1 MAKAAQVIATNPHRP
16 VDFNAKAI
24 QKVMQSHY
32 VAVQT
37 KEDGCQL
44 NLVVYANGD
53 VVWLSREGKAFPA
66 MASGLL
72 ASKYPESELATRWN
86 RFFNPHLGQG
96 LYREAGGFLLQAEII
111 ALNEDGTD
119 KVCAETS
126 GALARHE
133 PLDLSRF
140 RLIAFDLI
148 PLAAVLTEGDYE
160 VMQSVRFIRTKHQV
174 ECLNKMFPEL
184 AVTLV
189 EEDIATDLEGL
200 EAIFAMKR
208 HMKKEGVV
216 AKDPMGF
223 WKRGKKTGQWKV
235 VADDSCDGEVVGIM
249 WGTPGLANEGKVI
262 GFRVLTEHGVEVDA
276 GGITEE
282 LKEQYTKEIEDKIPL
297 NTLAPGEWDNHYE
310 HGGNVKDLWDA
321 GNTDINPFKGMPCT
335 ITYKERLSSGSYR
348 HPNWSHFRGLS
359 DPMLKE

>member
-44 NLVVYANGD
+44 NLVVHSDGK
-53 VVWLSREGKAFPA
+53 VQWLSREGKEFPA
-66 MASGLL
+66 FANPSSPMYASG
-72 ASKYPESELATRWN
+72 RWN
-86 RFFNPHLGQG
+86 KFFNPHLGQG

-126 GALARHE
+126 GTLARHA
-133 PLDLSRF
+133 PTDLSKF
-140 RLIAFDLI
+140 RLVAFDLI
-148 PLAAVLTEGDYE
+148 PLVAVLSEGDYE

-174 ECLNKMFPEL
+174 ECLNKIFPEL

-200 EAIFAMKR
+200 EAIFSMKR

-282 LKEQYTKEIEDKIPL
+282 LKEKYTNEVMFANCCEHS
-297 NTLAPGEWDNHYE
+297 NT
-310 HGGNVKDLWDA
+310 
-321 GNTDINPFKGMPCT
+321 INPFKGMPCT
-335 ITYKERLSSGSYR
+335 IAYKERLPSGSYR

>member
-1 MAKAAQVIATNPHRP
+1 MAKAIQVINTNPHRP

-24 QKVMQSHY
+24 SKVMKSHY

-44 NLVVYANGD
+44 NLVVQPMTLPDGTFS
-53 VVWLSREGKAFPA
+53 VLTEWLSREGKEFPA
-66 MASGLL
+66 F
-72 ASKYPESELATRWN
+72 KYNQLNPVTLGDDLNGRWKK
-86 RFFNPHLGQG
+86 FFNPHLGQG
-96 LYREAGGFLLQAEII
+96 LYRDLGGFLLQCEII

-126 GALARHE
+126 GSLARHE
-133 PLDLSRF
+133 ALDLSKVR
-140 RLIAFDLI
+140 IVAFDLI
-148 PLAAVLTEGDYE
+148 PLAAVLAEGDYE
-160 VMQSVRFIRTKHQV
+160 VMQSVRYVRTKHQV
-174 ECLNKMFPEL
+174 ECLNKLFPEL
-184 AVTLV
+184 NLTLV
-189 EEDIATDLEGL
+189 EEDIATDLEEL
-200 EAIFAMKR
+200 EAIYDMKR
-208 HMKKEGVV
+208 HHLKKEGVV

-235 VADDSCDGEVVGIM
+235 VPDDSCDGEVVGIM

-282 LKEQYTKEIEDKIPL
+282 LKEKYTAEVVYALRKETRD
-297 NTLAPGEWDNHYE
+297 TSWSLAMKAEKEG
-310 HGGNVKDLWDA
+310 
-321 GNTDINPFKGMPCT
+321 INPFKGMPCT
-335 ITYKERLSSGSYR
+335 ITYKERLPSGSYR

-359 DPMLKE
+359 DPMIKE

>member
-1 MAKAAQVIATNPHRP
+1 MAKAIQVINTNPHRP
-16 VDFNAKAI
+16 VDFNEKAI
-24 QKVMQSHY
+24 LKVMKSHY

-44 NLVVYANGD
+44 NLVVNSDGG
-53 VVWLSREGKAFPA
+53 VRWLSRAGLEYPA
-66 MASGLL
+66 LGGLYDPAL
-72 ASKYPESELATRWN
+72 DLDTRWKK
-86 RFFNPHLGQG
+86 FFNPHLGQG
-96 LYREAGGFLLQAEII
+96 LYREAGGFLLQCEII

-133 PLDLSRF
+133 PLDLSKVR
-140 RLIAFDLI
+140 IVAFDLI
-148 PLAAVLTEGDYE
+148 PMAAVLAEGDYE
-160 VMQSVRFIRTKHQV
+160 VMQSVRYVRTKHQV
-174 ECLNKMFPEL
+174 ECLNKLFPEL
-184 AVTLV
+184 NVSLV
-189 EEDIATDLEGL
+189 DEDIATDLEGL
-200 EAIFAMKR
+200 QAIYDMKR
-208 HMKKEGVV
+208 HHLKKEGVV

-235 VADDSCDGEVVGIM
+235 VSDDSCDGEVVGIM

-282 LKEQYTKEIEDKIPL
+282 LKEKYTQDIMTEDFK
-297 NTLAPGEWDNHYE
+297 APEDFNWLYPNHLQDDSTNIFE
-310 HGGNVKDLWDA
+310 
-321 GNTDINPFKGMPCT
+321 GMPCK
-335 ITYKERLSSGSYR
+335 ITYKERLPSGSYR

-359 DPMLKE
+359 DPMTKE

>member
-1 MAKAAQVIATNPHRP
+1 MAKAIQVINTNPHRP

-24 QKVMQSHY
+24 EKVMKSHY

-44 NLVVYANGD
+44 NLVVHSDGTVN
-53 VVWLSREGKAFPA
+53 WLSRAGLEYPA
-66 MASGLL
+66 LANPHAPTYASD
-72 ASKYPESELATRWN
+72 RWKK
-86 RFFNPHLGQG
+86 FFNPHLGQG
-96 LYREAGGFLLQAEII
+96 LYRESGGFLLQCEII

-126 GALARHE
+126 GMLARHE
-133 PLDLSRF
+133 PLDLSKVR
-140 RLIAFDLI
+140 IVAFDLI
-148 PLAAVLTEGDYE
+148 PLSAVYLDAEYE
-160 VMQSVRFIRTKHQV
+160 VMQSVRYVRTKHQV
-174 ECLNKMFPEL
+174 ECLNKLFPEL
-184 AVTLV
+184 NVTMV

-200 EAIFAMKR
+200 QAIYDMKR
-208 HMKKEGVV
+208 HHLKKEGVV

-235 VADDSCDGEVVGIM
+235 VPDDSCDGEVVGIM

-282 LKEQYTKEIEDKIPL
+282 LKEKYTQDIMTEDFK
-297 NTLAPGEWDNHYE
+297 APEDFNWLYPNHLQ
-310 HGGNVKDLWDA
+310 DDA
-321 GNTDINPFKGMPCT
+321 TNIFKGMPCT
-335 ITYKERLSSGSYR
+335 ITYKERLPSGSYR

-359 DPMLKE
+359 DPMIKE

>member
-32 VAVQT
+32 VSVQT

-44 NLVVYANGD
+44 NLIIHADGMVD
-53 VVWLSREGKAFPA
+53 WLSREGKAFPA
-66 MASGLL
+66 LGGRTEDPIPIN
-72 ASKYPESELATRWN
+72 YDERWKK
-86 RFFNPHLGQG
+86 FFNPHLGQG

-133 PLDLSRF
+133 PLDLTKF
-140 RLIAFDLI
+140 RLVAFDLI
-148 PLAAVLTEGDYE
+148 PLAAVLAEGDYE

-174 ECLNKMFPEL
+174 ECLNKIFPEL

-200 EAIFAMKR
+200 EAIFSMKR

-282 LKEQYTKEIEDKIPL
+282 LKEQYTEEVIKGRRDSCCL
-297 NTLAPGEWDNHYE
+297 TF
-310 HGGNVKDLWDA
+310 
-321 GNTDINPFKGMPCT
+321 NPFKGMPCK
-335 ITYKERLSSGSYR
+335 ITYKERLPSGSYR

-359 DPMLKE
+359 DPMIKE

>member
-1 MAKAAQVIATNPHRP
+1 MAKSVQVIATNPHRP

-44 NLVVYANGD
+44 NLVVWESG
-53 VVWLSREGKAFPA
+53 VVDFLSRAGLAYPALEGKRN
-66 MASGLL
+66 SLD
-72 ASKYPESELATRWN
+72 YDERWKK
-86 RFFNPHLGQG
+86 FFNPHLGQG

-133 PLDLSRF
+133 PLDLSKF
-140 RLIAFDLI
+140 RLVAFDLI
-148 PLAAVLTEGDYE
+148 PLAAVLAEGDYE

-174 ECLNKMFPEL
+174 ECLNKIFPEL

-200 EAIFAMKR
+200 EAIFSMKR

-282 LKEQYTKEIEDKIPL
+282 LKESYTNEVM
-297 NTLAPGEWDNHYE
+297 LANPNWLLEPN
-310 HGGNVKDLWDA
+310 
-321 GNTDINPFKGMPCT
+321 NPFKGMPCK
-335 ITYKERLSSGSYR
+335 ITYKERLPSGSYR

-359 DPMLKE
+359 DPMIKE

>member
-24 QKVMQSHY
+24 QKVIQSHY

-44 NLVVYANGD
+44 NLIIHSDGMVD
-53 VVWLSREGKAFPA
+53 WLSREGKAFPA
-66 MASGLL
+66 LGGRTEDPIPLNYDAGWKS
-72 ASKYPESELATRWN
+72 
-86 RFFNPHLGQG
+86 FFNPHLGQG

-133 PLDLSRF
+133 PLDLSKF
-140 RLIAFDLI
+140 RLVAFDLI
-148 PLAAVLTEGDYE
+148 PLAAVLAEGDYE

-200 EAIFAMKR
+200 QAIYDMKR
-208 HMKKEGVV
+208 NFLKKEGVV

-235 VADDSCDGEVVGIM
+235 VPDDSCDGEVVGIM
-249 WGTPGLANEGKVI
+249 WGTPGLANAGRVI
-262 GFRVLTEHGVEVDA
+262 GFKVLTEHGVEVDA
-276 GGITEE
+276 GGINEV
-282 LKEQYTKEIEDKIPL
+282 LKNEY
-297 NTLAPGEWDNHYE
+297 TLAVVEANPSVFIASPTEDF
-310 HGGNVKDLWDA
+310 VV
-321 GNTDINPFKGMPCT
+321 NPFAGMPCK
-335 ITYKERLSSGSYR
+335 ITYKERLPSGSYR

-359 DPMLKE
+359 DPMIKE

>member
-44 NLVVYANGD
+44 NLVVHSDGMVN
-53 VVWLSREGKAFPA
+53 WLSREGKVFPA
-66 MASGLL
+66 LGGQPSGFHTQ
-72 ASKYPESELATRWN
+72 SPMNYDERWKK
-86 RFFNPHLGQG
+86 FFNPHLGQG

-133 PLDLSRF
+133 PLDLSKF
-140 RLIAFDLI
+140 RLAAFDLI

-184 AVTLV
+184 AVTMV

-282 LKEQYTKEIEDKIPL
+282 LKEKYTAEVVF
-297 NTLAPGEWDNHYE
+297 TLR
-310 HGGNVKDLWDA
+310 KDTGSTAWSLAMEAEKA
-321 GNTDINPFKGMPCT
+321 GINPFKGMPCT
-335 ITYKERLSSGSYR
+335 ITYKERLPSGSYR

-359 DPMLKE
+359 DPMIKE

>member
-1 MAKAAQVIATNPHRP
+1 MAKAIQVIHTNPHRP

-24 QKVMQSHY
+24 EKVMKSHY

-44 NLVVYANGD
+44 NLVVHSSG
-53 VVWLSREGKAFPA
+53 VVDWLSRAGLAFPA
-66 MASGLL
+66 LQ
-72 ASKYPESELATRWN
+72 SKKNSLDYDERWKK
-86 RFFNPHLGQG
+86 FFNPHLGQG
-96 LYREAGGFLLQAEII
+96 LYREAGGFLLQCEII
-111 ALNEDGTD
+111 ALNEDGTN

-133 PLDLSRF
+133 DLDLSKVR
-140 RLIAFDLI
+140 IVAFDLI
-148 PLAAVLTEGDYE
+148 PLAAVLTEADYD
-160 VMQSVRFIRTKHQV
+160 VMQSVRYVRTKHQV
-174 ECLNKMFPEL
+174 ECLNKLFPEL
-184 AVTLV
+184 NLTLV
-189 EEDIATDLEGL
+189 DEDIATDLEEL
-200 EAIFAMKR
+200 QAIYDMKR
-208 HMKKEGVV
+208 HHMKKEGVV

-235 VADDSCDGEVVGIM
+235 VPNDSCDGEVVGIM

-282 LKEQYTKEIEDKIPL
+282 LKEKYTQDIMTEDFK
-297 NTLAPGEWDNHYE
+297 APEDFNWMYPNYLQD
-310 HGGNVKDLWDA
+310 DA
-321 GNTDINPFKGMPCT
+321 TNIFKGMPCT
-335 ITYKERLSSGSYR
+335 ITYKERLPSGSYR

-359 DPMLKE
+359 DPMIKE

>member
-44 NLVVYANGD
+44 NLVVHENGD
-53 VVWLSREGKAFPA
+53 VVWLSREGKQFPA
-66 MASGLL
+66 LSSDHRLPPFGCD
-72 ASKYPESELATRWN
+72 ERWKK
-86 RFFNPHLGQG
+86 FFNPHLGQG
-96 LYREAGGFLLQAEII
+96 LYRESGGFLLQAEII

-133 PLDLSRF
+133 PLELTKF
-140 RLIAFDLI
+140 RLVAFDLI
-148 PLAAVLTEGDYE
+148 PLAAVLAEGDYE

-174 ECLNKMFPEL
+174 ECLNKIFPEL
-184 AVTLV
+184 AVKLV

-276 GGITEE
+276 GGLTEE
-282 LKEQYTKEIEDKIPL
+282 LKESYTNEVM
-297 NTLAPGEWDNHYE
+297 LANPNWLLEPN
-310 HGGNVKDLWDA
+310 
-321 GNTDINPFKGMPCT
+321 NPFKGMPCT
-335 ITYKERLSSGSYR
+335 ITYKERLPSGSYR
-348 HPNWSHFRGLS
+348 HPNWSHFRGLT
-359 DPMLKE
+359 DPMIKE

>member
-1 MAKAAQVIATNPHRP
+1 MAKAIQVINTNPHRP

-24 QKVMQSHY
+24 TKVMKSHY

-44 NLVVYANGD
+44 NLVVHSDGTVN
-53 VVWLSREGKAFPA
+53 WLSRAGLEYPA
-66 MASGLL
+66 LANPHAPTYASD
-72 ASKYPESELATRWN
+72 RWKK
-86 RFFNPHLGQG
+86 FFNPHLGQG
-96 LYREAGGFLLQAEII
+96 LYREAGGFLLQCEII

-126 GALARHE
+126 GMLARHE
-133 PLDLSRF
+133 PLDLSKVR
-140 RLIAFDLI
+140 IVAFDLI
-148 PLAAVLTEGDYE
+148 PLAAVLAEGDYE
-160 VMQSVRFIRTKHQV
+160 VMQSVRYVRAAHQV
-174 ECLNKMFPEL
+174 KCLNKLFPEL
-184 AVTLV
+184 NVTLV
-189 EEDIATDLEGL
+189 GEDIATDLEEL
-200 EAIFAMKR
+200 QAIYDMQR
-208 HMKKEGVV
+208 HHLKKEGVV

-235 VADDSCDGEVVGIM
+235 VPDDSCDGEVVGIM

-282 LKEQYTKEIEDKIPL
+282 LKEQYTAEVVYALRKETGD
-297 NTLAPGEWDNHYE
+297 TSWSLAMKAEKEG
-310 HGGNVKDLWDA
+310 
-321 GNTDINPFKGMPCT
+321 INPFKGMPCK
-335 ITYKERLSSGSYR
+335 ITYKERLPSGSYR

-359 DPMLKE
+359 DPMIKE

>member
-1 MAKAAQVIATNPHRP
+1 MAKAIQVINTNPHRP

-24 QKVMQSHY
+24 SKVMKSHY

-44 NLVVYANGD
+44 NLVVNSDGG
-53 VVWLSREGKAFPA
+53 VRWLSRAGLEYPA
-66 MASGLL
+66 LGGMYDPALDL
-72 ASKYPESELATRWN
+72 DTRWKK
-86 RFFNPHLGQG
+86 FFNPHLGQG
-96 LYREAGGFLLQAEII
+96 LYREAGGFLLQCEII

-126 GALARHE
+126 GMLARHE
-133 PLDLSRF
+133 PLDLSKVR
-140 RLIAFDLI
+140 IVAFDLI
-148 PLAAVLTEGDYE
+148 PLAAVLAEGDYE
-160 VMQSVRFIRTKHQV
+160 VMQSVRYVRAAHQV
-174 ECLNKMFPEL
+174 KCLNKLFPEL
-184 AVTLV
+184 NVTLV
-189 EEDIATDLEGL
+189 GEDIATDLEEL
-200 EAIFAMKR
+200 QAIYDMQR
-208 HMKKEGVV
+208 HHMKKEGVV

-235 VADDSCDGEVVGIM
+235 VPDDSCDGEVVGIM

-282 LKEQYTKEIEDKIPL
+282 LKEKYTAEVVYELRKETDS
-297 NTLAPGEWDNHYE
+297 TAWSLAMEAEKKG
-310 HGGNVKDLWDA
+310 
-321 GNTDINPFKGMPCT
+321 INPFKGMPCT
-335 ITYKERLSSGSYR
+335 ITYKERLPSGSYR

-359 DPMLKE
+359 NPMIKE